1 MKYDQRGVSASKS
14 EVHTAIAGLSKGLYP
29 NAFCTILPD
38 VVANDKDFC
47 SIMHADTAGTKTSLA
62 YLYWRETGDIS
73 VWKNIVQDAMVMN
86 TDDLACVG
94 LVDNMVVSSTIGRN
108 KRYIPGEVL
117 TALIQG
123 AQEFMDAMSDMGVK
137 MHSAGGETAD
147 VGDIV
152 RTIDVG
158 FTVFG
163 RMRRSDVLENNIQMG
178 DVIVGIA
185 SDGQANYEKK
195 YNSGIGSNGLT
206 GARHDTLSKY
216 YATHFPEAF
225 DTAMPESVAFTGS
238 RRLTDTFAHERFGVF
253 GESQQTIGELLLSP
267 TRTHLPILKRVF
279 ATFNKSINGII
290 HCTGGGQTKVEK
302 FVPHNFHIIK
312 DNLLPTAPVFE
323 MIQAESNTDWREMY
337 QVFNMGHRLEFYL
350 NEKNAQNLIDLVQS
364 FGLEAQ
370 IIGRVAESA
379 TKKVTVSGVHGTF
392 EYDF

>member
-29 NAFCTILPD
+29 NAFCKILPD
-38 VVANDKDFC
+38 FVAHDDAYC
-47 SIMHADTAGTKTSLA
+47 TLMHADTAGTKTSLA
-62 YLYWRETGDIS
+62 YLYWRETGDLS
-73 VWKNIVQDAMVMN
+73 VFKNIVQDAMVMN

-94 LVDNMVVSSTIGRN
+94 LLDNMVVSSTIGRN
-108 KRYIPGEVL
+108 KRHIPGEVL

-123 AQEFMDAMSDMGVK
+123 AQEFMDNMTDLGVK

-152 RTIDVG
+152 RTLDVG

-163 RMRRSDVLENNIQMG
+163 RMPRAAVLENNIQIG

-206 GARHDTLSKY
+206 GARHDTLSKH
-216 YATHFPEAF
+216 YAEHFPEAY
-225 DTAMPESVAFTGS
+225 DNKMPEAVAFTGT
-238 RRLTDTFAHERFGVF
+238 RRLTDTYTHPRFAQF
-253 GESQQTIGELLLSP
+253 GESHKTIGELLLSP
-267 TRTHLPILKRVF
+267 TRTHLPILKSVLH
-279 ATFNKSINGII
+279 TFNKKINGII

-302 FVPHNFHIIK
+302 FVPNNFHIIK
-312 DNLLPTAPVFE
+312 DNLLPTAPVFT

-350 NEKNAQNLIDLVQS
+350 NEKHAQPLIDLIQS
-364 FGLEAQ
+364 FGLDAQ
-370 IIGRVAESA
+370 IIGRVVSA
-379 TKKVTVSGVHGTF
+379 STKKVTISGEHGSF
-392 EYDF
+392 DYDF